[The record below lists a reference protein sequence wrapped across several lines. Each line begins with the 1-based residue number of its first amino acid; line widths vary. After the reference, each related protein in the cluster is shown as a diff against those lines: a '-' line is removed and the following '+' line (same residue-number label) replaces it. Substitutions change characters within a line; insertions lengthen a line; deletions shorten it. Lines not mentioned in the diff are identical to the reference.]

1 MTWTRNS
8 ASGTLT
14 HSGIYRSTWHG
25 DGLQAPSSGRVTL
38 QSRAY
43 TDHIR
48 VVAPCSTD
56 GRTGWEIGIMGDGGA
71 SDANLSIRRI
81 VMGVP
86 QTPVQTIAHGLSAS
100 TTFTLQVDYTDNTIT
115 ATITAGASVVTLSHT
130 NTVEPTY
137 VTFRSLAIG
146 SDVDGATVNRPQVC
160 ELVRDYATIRDAL
173 VAIGDDG
180 SVFASFDGS
189 SMTPIASR
197 VLGQTG
203 QASVAQY
210 LGTVYAIGGGKA
222 RKIDLVNRTTTPWTA
237 TNGSLPGY
245 TSAGTTDAQV
255 LAFWGTRAIITRSQD
270 NPNGLY
276 ASAIDDPDD
285 WDTGRRIFG
294 AAFAVNLPE
303 PVVAVMPI
311 TDQQLLVC
319 CERSSF
325 MILGD
330 PGTGSSEVVPIL
342 GSTGAS
348 GPTAV
353 LPVQSPGG
361 PMVHSPEGVYL
372 VQSNAALN
380 ITKNVLVQY
389 AEIDRADLGL
399 YTVSAV
405 RDPSNA
411 RIHIFI
417 TPNASTTVGTHLVYE
432 ENVGGFGP
440 NGGGWFLDTFPAE
453 FGPTAATIHKGKVYI
468 GGHDGIIRVMDRTA
482 TTDDGEDIDIRLPVR
497 IIHQGLTEGDVL
509 LHRTA
514 PQLTDDS
521 TTAVTVKLYAGA
533 TAQQVMDL
541 DTRTLL
547 WSTTF
552 SKLQAPI
559 VRQGRDP
566 ALLLEFSGTTATWAI
581 QQVDVD
587 AIPMAATSRRVRAAV
602 TVGAPCT
609 YPTTAAT
616 TEPPDGG
623 TGPGAPDGASG
634 GVALA
639 EDEEATIG
647 YDFAP
652 SPLNIGTDG
661 TTVFG
666 FGSVFNEYAG
676 SSGSSEAPDS
686 GHTLGGDFTT
696 DGFETTFGDKAGA
709 SINRPVGEFGYDENA
724 KDGFTPVSDPNTGET

>member
-8 ASGTLT
+8 TSGTLT
-14 HSGIYRSTWHG
+14 HSGADRSTWHA
-25 DGLQAPSSGRVTL
+25 DGLLAPSSGRVTL

-56 GRTGWEIGIMGDGGA
+56 GRTGWEIGVMADGGA
-71 SDANLSIRRI
+71 SDSNLSIRRI
-81 VMGVP
+81 IMGVP
-86 QTPVQTIAHGLSAS
+86 QAPTQTIAHGLAAS
-100 TTFTLQVDYTDNTIT
+100 TTFSLQVDYTDNTIT
-115 ATITAGASVVTLSHT
+115 ATITAGASVVTLAHT

-146 SDVDGATVNRPQVC
+146 SDVNGATVDRAQVC

-173 VAIGDDG
+173 VAVGDDG

-245 TSAGTTDAQV
+245 TAAGTTDGQV

-303 PVVAVMPI
+303 PIVALMPI

-319 CERSSF
+319 CERSSY

-330 PGTGSSEVVPIL
+330 PGLGSSEVVPIL

-348 GPTAV
+348 GPTSV

-361 PMVHSPEGVYL
+361 PLVHSPEGVYI

-380 ITKNVLVQY
+380 ITKNVIVQY
-389 AEIDRADLGL
+389 AEIDRDDLGL
-399 YTVSAV
+399 YTISAV

-417 TPNASTTVGTHLVYE
+417 TPNSATSVGTHLVYE
-432 ENVGGFGP
+432 ENVAGFDP
-440 NGGGWFLDTFPAE
+440 NGGGWFLDTFPAA

-468 GGHDGIIRVMDRTA
+468 GGHDGVVRVMDRDA
-482 TTDDGEDIDIRLPVR
+482 SDDDGEDIDIRLPVR

-509 LHRTA
+509 LSRTM

-533 TAQQVMDL
+533 TAQQVMDTT
-541 DTRTLL
+541 TRTLL
-547 WSTTF
+547 WNTTYA
-552 SKLQAPI
+552 KLQAPI
-559 VRQGRDP
+559 KRQGRD
-566 ALLLEFSGTTATWAI
+566 AVLLVEFSGTTATWAI
-581 QQVDVD
+581 EQVDVE
-587 AIPMAATSRRVRAAV
+587 AQPMARASRRVRAAV
-602 TVGAPCT
+602 VAGAPCT
-609 YPTTAAT
+609 YPTTTT
-616 TEPPDGG
+616 TEDPPGGG
-623 TGPGAPDGASG
+623 TGPGSPGGAAG
-634 GVALA
+634 GVSLVD
-639 EDEEATIG
+639 DEEASPAF
-647 YDFAP
+647 DFAP
-652 SPLNIGTDG
+652 SPIYYQTDG
-661 TTVFG
+661 
-666 FGSVFNEYAG
+666 SVMRGLAGTFNEDYTGGG
-676 SSGSSEAPDS
+676 SSSTPDIGHNLDGDAPPGGFEIGFADVSISMNLMGGLSNDAYSSGFAPSPSPAPD
-686 GHTLGGDFTT
+686 
-696 DGFETTFGDKAGA
+696 
-709 SINRPVGEFGYDENA
+709 
-724 KDGFTPVSDPNTGET
+724 TGEP